1 MQKLNSQ
8 KLTTMLCFNG
18 RADEAVKF
26 YKDLFPGTT
35 VGNELRAGDN
45 GPAPKGTLI
54 TASFNIFGQDFVA
67 LNFGPQG
74 QFNDSVSFVIP
85 AETQED
91 IDKYWN
97 ALTSDGGQESMC
109 GWCKDKF
116 GLSWQV
122 TPPRLIELIT
132 HKDPAKAGAAMQAM
146 MKMKKIVLADLEAAV
161 SAA

>member
-1 MQKLNSQ
+1 MS

-18 RADEAVKF
+18 RAEEAVNF
-26 YKDLFPGTT
+26 YKNLFPGTS
-35 VGNELRAGDN
+35 VGKVLRAGEN
-45 GPAPKGTLI
+45 GPAPAGTLI
-54 TASFNIFGQDFVA
+54 TSSFSIFGQDFVA

-74 QFNDSVSFVIP
+74 TFNDSVSFVIP
-85 AETQED
+85 AETQEE
-91 IDKYWN
+91 IDRYWN
-97 ALTSDGGQESMC
+97 ALTSDGGAESMC

-132 HKDPAKAGAAMQAM
+132 HKDPVKAGKAMQAM

-161 SAA
+161 NS